1 MGYETVHLVGVL
13 TTTRDIDQFV
23 NQKSAT
29 SKMIRMHYK
38 SNAFV
43 VHVVSLYGSVFAY
56 VIDLPPVHPKRFRG
70 IGIA

>member
-43 VHVVSLYGSVFAY
+43 VQLVSLNGSVVAY
-56 VIDLPPVHPKRFRG
+56 VIDLQPVQPKRFRG
-70 IGIA
+70 I